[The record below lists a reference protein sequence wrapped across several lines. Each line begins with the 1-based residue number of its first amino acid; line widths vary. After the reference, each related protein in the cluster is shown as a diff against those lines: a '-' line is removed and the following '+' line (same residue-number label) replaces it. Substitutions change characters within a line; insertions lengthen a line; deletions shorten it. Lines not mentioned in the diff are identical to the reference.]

1 MSFIKKRIAS
11 SKLYSNYKKIMI
23 KFVTFF
29 PINNKKVIFDNFGGR
44 GFGDDPKYIAQ
55 ELLKRNKGIK
65 MIWVTSDMSTDIP
78 KGIKKVKY
86 GTIRASYHWATS
98 KVWVDNIKNT
108 LRVDKKKGQY
118 YIQTWHSTLGF
129 KMNEQDAD
137 DLPKTY
143 VSRAIH
149 DAKQTDL
156 MYSNNDFRLDKY
168 RNRYWYSGEVIKCDV
183 PRMSILH
190 TSDDELKQS
199 ISRIIGFNKSKK
211 ILLYAPTFRKT
222 FRKEDYKLEYKKLL
236 DTVNQVF
243 DGEFIILMRLHPN
256 AAHLEDELN
265 LSEDNVF
272 SASQY
277 PDMQELLAI
286 SDVLITD
293 YSGCMFDFSFVNKP
307 VFLYAN
313 DLDRYLKKE
322 RKLYFSLS
330 EVPFNFA
337 NNYEELYSNLL
348 NFNNEKY
355 LKDVS
360 KFKTNIG
367 YQDQGKGSQVIA
379 DKIMQITGIE

>member
-1 MSFIKKRIAS
+1 
-11 SKLYSNYKKIMI
+11 MI